1 MKKILAWFFI
11 LMITAGMMGNMV
23 QFAVAASDGEDLE
36 AEAKFV
42 SENVVSEATVSVSEN
57 NLNEVSEASDTASAN
72 EVSGGQAAVDLGLSA
87 PSYLLME
94 ASTGTIILNGNSDEV
109 LRPASIT
116 KVMTMLLIFDA
127 LKDGKIKLEEEV
139 TVSEYAS
146 SMGGSQVFLE
156 AGEKQ
161 TVETMLKC
169 IAVAS
174 ANDACAS

>member
-1 MKKILAWFFI
+1 MGR
-11 LMITAGMMGNMV
+11 AGV
-23 QFAVAASDGEDLE
+23 SFVYAAEE
-36 AEAKFV
+36 
-42 SENVVSEATVSVSEN
+42 SENLVQESAAPE
-57 NLNEVSEASDTASAN
+57 TASGNGAGGTG
-72 EVSGGQAAVDLGLSA
+72 ESVPGIEAGAAGPSETDASGVDLGLSA

-94 ASTGTIILNGNSDEV
+94 ASTGTVILSKNEDEV

-116 KVMTMLLIFDA
+116 KVMTMILIFDA
-127 LKDGKIKLEEEV
+127 LREGKIKLEEDV

>member
-1 MKKILAWFFI
+1 MKKILALVFV
-11 LMITAGMMGNMV
+11 LMMTLFGSVEIMPAYAEEEAEELTAEN
-23 QFAVAASDGEDLE
+23 AASQI
-36 AEAKFV
+36 V
-42 SENVVSEATVSVSEN
+42 SENEAAVAEKSVSEN
-57 NLNEVSEASDTASAN
+57 GADDSAEADI
-72 EVSGGQAAVDLGLSA
+72 SGSQSAVDLGLSA

-94 ASTGTIILNGNSDEV
+94 ASTGTVILSNNENEV

-116 KVMTMLLIFDA
+116 KVMTMILIFDA
-127 LKDGKIKLEEEV
+127 LKEGKLKLEEEV